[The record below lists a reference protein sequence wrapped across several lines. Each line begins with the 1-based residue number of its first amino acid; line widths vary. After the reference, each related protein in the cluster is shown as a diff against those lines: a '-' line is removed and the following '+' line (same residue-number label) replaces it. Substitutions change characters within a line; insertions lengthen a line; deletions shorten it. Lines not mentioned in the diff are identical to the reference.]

1 MRLRRNVVVAVVA
14 ALALG
19 ACGGDSDDDAGV
31 TVDEIAAPATEATLE
46 APPSVAKTGRVEMEV
61 GRQRV
66 SEAAQAVVDL
76 ATSPKV
82 GGFLTSSVVDLEDG
96 YGAAAILVHVPAER
110 FEQAVVGLGS
120 IGDVT
125 RQEMAGEQLAE
136 PGMSRKER
144 ADAAAQAAYAPI
156 DVAIAGRRPAPPP
169 PKEPVERA
177 LATAKD
183 ISLAIA
189 AGAIVAAGAV
199 VPVGAVLLL
208 VWLVWSQG
216 IRRLRIRWEEP
227 G

>member
-19 ACGGDSDDDAGV
+19 ACGGDSDDAGV
-31 TVDEIAAPATEATLE
+31 TVDEIAAAPETEATLE

-61 GRQRV
+61 GRAAV
-66 SEAAQAVVDL
+66 SDAAQAVVDL

-96 YGAAAILVHVPAER
+96 YGAAAILVHVPAET
-110 FEQAVVGLGS
+110 FEQTVSSLDS
-120 IGDVT
+120 IGEVT
-125 RQEMAGEQLAE
+125 RQEMAGEQLTE
-136 PGMSRKER
+136 PGMSRRER
-144 ADAAAQAAYAPI
+144 AEVTAQAAYAPI
-156 DVAIAGRRPAPPP
+156 DVAIAGRAPAPPP
-169 PKEPVERA
+169 SREPIERA

-189 AGAIVAAGAV
+189 SGAIVAAGAV
-199 VPVGAVLLL
+199 LPVGAVLFVL
-208 VWLVWSQG
+208 WAGWSLT
-216 IRRLRIRWEEP
+216 IRRLRLRWDEP